1 MIKLI
6 GGLLIVTASGLAGW
20 KKAGLYSR
28 RPRELRQLIAA
39 LQMLETDITYVAT
52 PLPEALARAAEQIGA
67 PVSILLERIAG
78 ELQTGSGRPAREAW
92 SESLQWYHQRSSLS
106 DSDLSIVRGL
116 GNSIGI
122 SDREDQGK
130 HIRLAAEQLKAALT
144 AAEEAAQKNVKMWNY
159 VGLLG
164 GLVIVLALY

>member
-6 GGLLIVTASGLAGW
+6 GGLLIVTASGMAGW

-28 RPRELRQLIAA
+28 RPRELRQLISA
-39 LQMLETDITYVAT
+39 LQMLETEITYVAT
-52 PLPEALARAAEQIGA
+52 PLPEALARAAEQVGPPA
-67 PVSILLERIAG
+67 AALFGRIAG
-78 ELQTGSGRPAREAW
+78 ELRTGSGKPAREAW
-92 SESLQWYHQRSSLS
+92 NESLQWYHPRSSLGA
-106 DSDLSIVRGL
+106 SDLSIVRGL

-130 HIRLAAEQLKAALT
+130 HIRLAAEQLKTALA

-159 VGLLG
+159 IGLLG
-164 GLVIVLALY
+164 GLVVVLALY